1 MATIRKQ
8 SLYSSLFIYLGFAF
22 GAFNVLYLFPKFF
35 TPEQFGLTRIIMDI
49 TMIFSTVITAGI
61 LPIVYKFSPFYRGYL
76 PKEKNDLTS
85 IVFLYLTIAYILFL
99 IALPYL
105 KPIILRKFGKNSPL
119 LLDYFHLVIPFTI
132 SLALFSVL
140 ESLAWIIKKAVLTN
154 FLRELT
160 FRLITM
166 VLILCWAL
174 GWINQYDTFITIYT
188 NSFFISIVILIV
200 FLFRSNQFQFQFT
213 LSNLSKRLYP
223 LMIKFGGAYFLS
235 AVFNIIARTN
245 DTLIIASQSTGGLI
259 DAAIFTIA
267 TYLITIMDVPQRSLV
282 GAAVPQIAEAWKDHD
297 LKKLD
302 RLYKK
307 TALNLLIIGL
317 AIMGVVLINIPI
329 LLKFLGPTYIAVPQ
343 ILIILGI
350 SKLIDLGTGLNSQI
364 LQLSKH
370 WKIDLFTNIFF
381 VIVSVFLNYIL
392 TKRFGIIGTAYGGL
406 IAIIA
411 FNLTRFIYIK
421 NIYKLQ
427 PFTWNNL
434 ITLAVSAIL
443 YIGIDNIPIDINI
456 WANAIIKTSFF
467 ISLFSLFIIKFNISN
482 DLTELVSLAMSKLNT
497 TKKEGQ

>member
-1 MATIRKQ
+1 
-8 SLYSSLFIYLGFAF
+8 
-22 GAFNVLYLFPKFF
+22 
-35 TPEQFGLTRIIMDI
+35 
-49 TMIFSTVITAGI
+49 
-61 LPIVYKFSPFYRGYL
+61 
-76 PKEKNDLTS
+76 
-85 IVFLYLTIAYILFL
+85 
-99 IALPYL
+99 
-105 KPIILRKFGKNSPL
+105 
-119 LLDYFHLVIPFTI
+119 
-132 SLALFSVL
+132 
-140 ESLAWIIKKAVLTN
+140 
-154 FLRELT
+154 
-160 FRLITM
+160 
-166 VLILCWAL
+166 
-174 GWINQYDTFITIYT
+174 
-188 NSFFISIVILIV
+188 
-200 FLFRSNQFQFQFT
+200 
-213 LSNLSKRLYP
+213 
-223 LMIKFGGAYFLS
+223 MIKFGGAYFLS

-443 YIGIDNIPIDINI
+443 YIGIDNIPIDVNI